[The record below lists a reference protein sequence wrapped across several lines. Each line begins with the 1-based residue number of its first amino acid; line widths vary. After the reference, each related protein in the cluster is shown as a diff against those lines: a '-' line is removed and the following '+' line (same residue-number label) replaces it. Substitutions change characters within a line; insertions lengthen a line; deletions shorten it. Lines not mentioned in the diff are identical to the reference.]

1 VDDLRH
7 APLYSIPECARYLG
21 LPVSTVRG
29 WIAPPKSGSKNDSR
43 RLVQPAGSNPT
54 ALSFT
59 NLLEIFVL
67 SALSRNK
74 HTPTQALLNTILSKQ
89 PEGPASD
96 PRVSSATAY
105 CLKRIEYDDSGCPK
119 RFYPF
124 TRGFGR
130 EDPRLVV
137 IDPAV
142 KFGRPVLAGTGVCTE
157 VIARRIKVGE
167 LFPQIADDYLLS
179 PHQVE
184 EAIRYELAS

>member
-1 VDDLRH
+1 MDYLSH

-21 LPVSTVRG
+21 LPVSTVRR
-29 WIAPPKSGSKNDSR
+29 WIAPDGSYPTHDSR
-43 RLVQPAGSNPT
+43 RLVRPAGSNPT

-89 PEGPASD
+89 REGPASD

-105 CLKRIEYDDSGCPK
+105 CLKRIEYDDSGLPQ

-130 EDPRLVV
+130 EDPKLVV

-142 KFGRPVLAGTGVCTE
+142 KFGRPVVAGTGVTTSAISKFVKAGDSLLE
-157 VIARRIKVGE
+157 LAEDYRVG
-167 LFPQIADDYLLS
+167 LAQI
-179 PHQVE
+179 E
-184 EAIRYELAS
+184 EAVRYELAG